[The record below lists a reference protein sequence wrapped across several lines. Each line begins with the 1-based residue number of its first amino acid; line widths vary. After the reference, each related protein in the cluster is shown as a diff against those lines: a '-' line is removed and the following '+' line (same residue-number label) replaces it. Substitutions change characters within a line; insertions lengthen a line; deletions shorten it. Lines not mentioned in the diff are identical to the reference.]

1 MNNEEAI
8 PPFTKTNTRMY
19 KAYPNDQVVSPEL
32 LESIRAEMRHN
43 GIPEKDIPTHLQKM
57 LPNLQLGFWDIENKY
72 PFLLPYRE
80 YTLPPYDGTDSLAKH
95 KERFVKGKFD
105 FKLYDFKLD
114 TLSQEPGPEL
124 KLNILV
130 DRMGYNADF
139 RGIFNSLPI
148 DYHRLVIPQN
158 RICQILFSQDP
169 EVRKIREALQME
181 NYWINFL
188 IQGDK
193 PELGDKNIFVARF
206 VKNMQGLCFDLDE
219 FTREKTWIGGYQ
231 TRYVMVQP
239 EN

>member
-43 GIPEKDIPTHLQKM
+43 GIPEKDIPTHLQQM

>member
-8 PPFTKTNTRMY
+8 PQLHKTKIRMY
-19 KAYPNDQVVSPEL
+19 KAYPIDQVISTEL
-32 LESIRAEMRHN
+32 LESIQTEMQHN
-43 GIPEKDIPTHLQKM
+43 GIPEKEIPIHLQKM
-57 LPNLQLGFWDIENKY
+57 LPNLKLGFWDIENNY
-72 PFLLPYRE
+72 PFLLPYKE
-80 YTLPPYDGTDSLAKH
+80 YTLPPYDGSDTLATH

-105 FKLYDFKLD
+105 FKLYDFNLD
-114 TLSQEPGPEL
+114 ILSQQPGPEL

-148 DYHRLVIPQN
+148 DYHQLTISQN

-181 NYWINFL
+181 NYWTNFL
-188 IQGDK
+188 IMGDK

-206 VKNMQGLCFDLDE
+206 VKNTQGLCFDLDE
-219 FTREKTWIGGYQ
+219 FTRQKTWIGGYQ
-231 TRYVMVQP
+231 TRYVIVQP
-239 EN
+239 